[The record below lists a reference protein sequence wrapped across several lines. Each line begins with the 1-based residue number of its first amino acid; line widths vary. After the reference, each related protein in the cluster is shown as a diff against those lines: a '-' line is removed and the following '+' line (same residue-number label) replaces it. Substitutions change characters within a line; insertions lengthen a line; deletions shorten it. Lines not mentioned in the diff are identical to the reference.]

1 MTVVGV
7 YIARSNFVLSSWQY
21 QSLCNLRDTQFEFDL
36 DEQLNWNRFVFSKL
50 WSDRVEIDEE
60 EEWGFE

>member
-1 MTVVGV
+1 MFILQDQTLFCHPGN
-7 YIARSNFVLSSWQY
+7 I
-21 QSLCNLRDTQFEFDL
+21 SLYVIIEIPNLNL
-36 DEQLNWNRFVFSKL
+36 ILMNSLNWNRFVFSKL